1 MAKRGV
7 VSILCAILSGLCCLP
22 MLIFGG
28 WLLALWIAIQIRS
41 SVYLDYPYLKV
52 GIVFLFLGVI
62 ALFCVVYAARRGGG
76 WSALFVFPVIAGF
89 YTMVAIPGVI
99 PYDLKSSAHIRNIA
113 YELESLNKQNGRF
126 PLQETALPA
135 DVLKEPSPYYKN
147 GRQLPFRTVVIP
159 NATGAFLDNPGAE
172 PGVIFYAVSAGQ
184 QEGWLTGTEL
194 GFWHGPGGD
203 QVRFIRFLSAD
214 GDARVLHLH
223 STPPS
228 N

>member
-1 MAKRGV
+1 
-7 VSILCAILSGLCCLP
+7 
-22 MLIFGG
+22 MLICGG

-99 PYDLKSSAHIRNIA
+99 PYDLKSSAHIRNLA
-113 YELESLNKQNGRF
+113 NELDLLKEKTGRF
-126 PLQETALPA
+126 PDGETALPA
-135 DVLKEPSPYYKN
+135 TVLQEPSPYYQT
-147 GRQLPFRTVVIP
+147 GRQLQFRTVILP
-159 NATGAFLDNPGAE
+159 NATGPFLDSAGAE
-172 PGVIFYAVSAGQ
+172 PGVIFYAVRADQ
-184 QEGWLTGTEL
+184 QEAWLTGTEIRFPHHR
-194 GFWHGPGGD
+194 GIG
-203 QVRFIRFLSAD
+203 QVQFIPFLSAD
-214 GDARVLHLH
+214 GDMRVLHLH